1 MNDLELSLRRPPDPA
16 RTPPDTQPVEPP
28 GPVPAPAPRRR
39 GAFPARP
46 SSSAVGV
53 PGPRL
58 ATADPLTVMVA
69 NVLGKDLA
77 ESAAVMEKL
86 GGLAGLAHASEAEL
100 TSARI
105 PKLRARLVRSAFELA
120 RMSIGRRPTM
130 GERLSCGG
138 DVWLHMRA
146 RLAGVPVEEFWLI
159 ALHVRHQVL
168 ADDVCARGSLTGVEV
183 HPRDV
188 FRRLIALGAAAVI
201 FCHNHPSGDP
211 SPSRADIELTGRL
224 REVGELCGIPVLDHV
239 VVAATGHVSLAD
251 RGWR

>member
-1 MNDLELSLRRPPDPA
+1 
-16 RTPPDTQPVEPP
+16 V
-28 GPVPAPAPRRR
+28 
-39 GAFPARP
+39 
-46 SSSAVGV
+46 
-53 PGPRL
+53 
-58 ATADPLTVMVA
+58 TADPLTVMVA

-77 ESAAVMEKL
+77 ETAAVLERL
-86 GGLAGLAHASEAEL
+86 GGLAGLAHALEADL
-100 TSARI
+100 TASRI
-105 PKLRARLVRSAFELA
+105 PKHRARLVRAAFELA
-120 RMSIGRRPTM
+120 RMSIGRRPTI

-159 ALHVRHQVL
+159 ALNVRHQVI
-168 ADDVCARGSLTGVEV
+168 ADELCARGGLTGVEV

-188 FRRLIALGAAAVI
+188 FRRLIALGGAAVI

-211 SPSRADIELTGRL
+211 SPSRSDIELTSRL